1 MPLHR
6 FRPNTEPATS
16 VLPSEQ
22 NVLREFGLE
31 LTFVSKPEFSAY
43 PNNVIEAR
51 IPQFLISGLIQC
63 IQTQC

>member
-1 MPLHR
+1 MAVAGFGERSSLSVLVPLRR

-22 NVLREFGLE
+22 NALREFGLE

-43 PNNVIEAR
+43 PNNGIEA
-51 IPQFLISGLIQC
+51 
-63 IQTQC
+63 